1 MLVKHLKKEEEQH
14 EVFMKLHDKVVL
26 VTGGTRGLGRSIV
39 THLAKEGAIVYCN
52 YIRSKEAA
60 EKLVKEGEK
69 EGLRIFSIQADIS
82 ILEEVERMVDEI
94 YQKWG
99 KVDVLV
105 NNAGITRD
113 GLLISMDK
121 EDWDLVINTNLG
133 GVFNCTKAVAKYM
146 IIQKWG
152 RIINIS
158 SIAGERGGRGQA
170 NYAASKGGIN
180 AFTRAVAMELASKGI
195 TVNAIAPG
203 VIETD
208 MSSQV
213 VRRAKDFIL
222 DSIAL
227 RRMGRAEEIARV
239 VVFLA
244 SDDSSYITGEILH
257 VDGGF
262 RA

>member
-1 MLVKHLKKEEEQH
+1 MRLK
-14 EVFMKLHDKVVL
+14 DKVIL
-26 VTGGTRGLGRSIV
+26 VTGGTRGLGKSIV
-39 THLAKEGAIVYCN
+39 TNLAREGAIVYCN
-52 YIRSKEAA
+52 FLKSKEEA
-60 EKLVKEGEK
+60 ESLVKEGENRG
-69 EGLRIFSIQADIS
+69 ERIFSIQTDVAN
-82 ILEEVERMVDEI
+82 LEEVERMVDEI
-94 YQKWG
+94 YRKWERI
-99 KVDVLV
+99 DVLV

-113 GLLISMDK
+113 ELLISMERK
-121 EDWDLVINTNLG
+121 DWDLVINTNLG

-146 IIQKWG
+146 ITQKSG

-158 SIAGERGGRGQA
+158 SIAGERGGRGQS

-180 AFTRAVAMELASKGI
+180 AFTRAVAMELAPKGI

-213 VRRAKDFIL
+213 IRRAKDIIL

-227 RRMGRAEEIARV
+227 RRMGKAEEIAHV

-244 SDDSSYITGEILH
+244 SDESSYITGEIIH

-262 RA
+262 KA

>member
-1 MLVKHLKKEEEQH
+1 MRLK
-14 EVFMKLHDKVVL
+14 DKVIL

-39 THLAKEGAIVYCN
+39 SHLAREGAIVYCN
-52 YIRSKEAA
+52 FLKSKREA
-60 EKLVKEGEK
+60 ESLVKEGASK
-69 EGLRIFSIQADIS
+69 GDRIFSIQADVS
-82 ILEEVERMVDEI
+82 NLEEVESMVDEV
-94 YQKWG
+94 YQRG
-99 KVDVLV
+99 ERIDVLV

-113 GLLISMDK
+113 ELLISMEK
-121 EDWDLVINTNLG
+121 KDWDLVINTNLG

-146 IIQKWG
+146 ILQKSG

-158 SIAGERGGRGQA
+158 SIAGERGGRGQS

-180 AFTRAVAMELASKGI
+180 AFTRAAAIELAPKGI

-203 VIETD
+203 VIETE

-213 VRRAKDFIL
+213 IRRARDTIL

-227 RRMGRAEEIARV
+227 RRMGKAEEIARV

-244 SDDSSYITGEILH
+244 SDESSYITGEVIR